1 MPDSDT
7 IHILFTTQM
16 TLFMR
21 AATLFMR
28 AATLFT
34 TLHRNTQECK
44 QTLNLTK
51 H

>member
-7 IHILFTTQM
+7 IHALFTTPQM
-16 TLFMR
+16 
-21 AATLFMR
+21 TLFMR

-34 TLHRNTQECK
+34 TLHRNTQEWK
-44 QTLNLTK
+44 QALNLTQ